1 MDMANTGEVE
11 VETSDQM
18 TGVIWALLGC
28 RYNFYSY
35 GFSKTEIAEARR
47 PSTPKLAVSEP
58 WTLYTED
65 SSLTTH
71 RCDT

>member
-1 MDMANTGEVE
+1 M
-11 VETSDQM
+11 ETSDQM

-47 PSTPKLAVSEP
+47 PSTPKLQSLG
-58 WTLYTED
+58 LYIQKTAP
-65 SSLTTH
+65 
-71 RCDT
+71 